1 MYNSSRGR
9 EVLRLN
15 GIKSLTVE
23 ARSNVLQAAGYTTR
37 RYVKLLPRFVEP
49 LFSVCPA
56 RSSRRQEGVLLQG
69 HPRPWPVAKPRTLW
83 VPAHKVQF
91 RIGVVW
97 CEGCIP
103 LGRSVLR
110 EYPATSTHS
119 RFGQRGPGRAV
130 PSLSSLPCW
139 VVPPPKTRQSA
150 EPPAPSSS
158 SVLQGKPPRGV
169 GLFIHGCYSSSLC
182 KLSPGAPLAEA
193 SGHPWCGPFRPG
205 PWRPSAFR
213 TGRRSLAASGSLRS
227 PVRGPAKAQRPQ
239 AYAARPPPR
248 PYPPLRFGALLV

>member
-1 MYNSSRGR
+1 MLSCSVGPLRHCFPFSPPGRVGGRKGFCSRAIPGPGPSQNSALCGSPPT
-9 EVLRLN
+9 
-15 GIKSLTVE
+15 K
-23 ARSNVLQAAGYTTR
+23 
-37 RYVKLLPRFVEP
+37 
-49 LFSVCPA
+49 C
-56 RSSRRQEGVLLQG
+56 SSALALY
-69 HPRPWPVAKPRTLW
+69 
-83 VPAHKVQF
+83 
-91 RIGVVW
+91 W
-97 CEGCIP
+97 CEGGIP

-193 SGHPWCGPFRPG
+193 SGHPWGGPFRPG

-213 TGRRSLAASGSLRS
+213 TGRRSLSASGSLRS
-227 PVRGPAKAQRPQ
+227 PVRGPAKAHRTQ